1 MKIKV
6 NPLKRIDIKPVGMSE
21 VNKLLN
27 LLKCETSLIM
37 LQLSKTLKI
46 DEKFFHKS
54 YLEVSNESFD
64 GFDVLNLLKLK
75 RHRIKTDFLS

>member
-1 MKIKV
+1 LKIKV

-21 VNKLLN
+21 VNK

-64 GFDVLNLLKLK
+64 GFDVLNLRKLK
-75 RHRIKTDFLS
+75 RHRIKTGFLS